1 MIVSYF
7 VQLAHRGG
15 EKMKEGPICELSKL
29 NKKSSTI
36 DRNKGH
42 QLGLSALRR
51 AEAT

>member
-15 EKMKEGPICELSKL
+15 EKRKERPICELSKL
-29 NKKSSTI
+29 NKSSSAVG
-36 DRNKGH
+36 RNKGDW
-42 QLGLSALRR
+42 LGLSALIR